1 MSSTSNLIYPC
12 SIQNIERNA
21 NFDNALACL
30 HSAGIRDQHILDIYL
45 KHFITPSRALQ
56 LTSAV
61 SRAIDL
67 TTINDVVEEVRNHL
81 QHLSPLAFAIQY
93 HRQVVKKT
101 PNISGLFGY
110 IEKSILHVQH
120 QAEKEKLLIID
131 ASPSLLPQCKSD
143 DAEIVFTY
151 TNSDICQT
159 IQQDQISNECTLL
172 TWDCIEDWGFNRC
185 IVFAFGNNNQVLET
199 VSQLT
204 TKCPKNTVVHI
215 VVPNTLW
222 DDSKTRATLCRMFAL
237 QKLVL
242 FDPTAVP
249 ENPKKWCI
257 ATLINSTLDAP
268 THINL
273 LDLKLNGD
281 GTQLC
286 GDKYIAVPY
295 QTFQAGAES
304 IKKLYTVYSKK
315 KSPRNQPQVVSFS
328 AELQFYMTFYQ
339 EQGLHRM
346 QITFRGSEQTEVDK
360 SAQGNQLAR
369 FGGPLRSS
377 ESEAFIPLTDLLF
390 QENSFAMNVRKH
402 ANYLLTKSDLTIK
415 TCWFIFYPTFSKM
428 SRYNHNLMSHVFAD
442 QESGLSALTANASF
456 EAVYEAVERFCGA
469 DEDMY
474 LILEQLNLIYQ
485 QLFQLRLIAKNPIYA
500 KLHQIKKAKRDIAN
514 TRHRIK
520 THTLSTEQEYK
531 AFQLLQDDKTEPLL
545 AFGAEIIANSPLS
558 AAEVCGLLWANYTYD
573 KEKNLGLLQI
583 VQRVDRSG
591 VLLPV
596 NKPWFFPLPDSL
608 CAKINAL
615 YLEEKKSSE
624 FDPESTYIVHPYAE
638 TGSRPSVNAMNSYLQ
653 NLLQE
658 LPSYEKI
665 LMLKGDAPSEID
677 IYELTNR
684 AFKNSFLSYC
694 SVNARISE
702 DEIQYLSG
710 NAGKTV
716 DARNY
721 EDFNTIYSLNLI
733 RQHLNIALK
742 RRSEYV

>member
-21 NFDNALACL
+21 NFDNALSCL

-67 TTINDVVEEVRNHL
+67 MAVNDVVEEVRKHL
-81 QHLSPLAFAIQY
+81 QHLSPLEFATQY
-93 HRQVVKKT
+93 CRHVIKKA
-101 PNISGLFGY
+101 PNISGLWGY
-110 IEKSILHVQH
+110 IEKSILDIQH
-120 QAEKEKLLIID
+120 QAKKEKLLIVD
-131 ASPSLLPQCKSD
+131 TPPSLLSQCKSD
-143 DAEIVFTY
+143 NAEIVFAY
-151 TNSDICQT
+151 TDSDICQT
-159 IQQDQISNECTLL
+159 IQQDQISNECIVS
-172 TWDCIEDWGFNRC
+172 TWDYIEDWAFNRC
-185 IVFAFGNNNQVLET
+185 IVFAFGGKNQVLET
-199 VSQLT
+199 ILHLT
-204 TKCPKNTVVHI
+204 AKCPENTVVHI
-215 VVPNTLW
+215 VAPNTLW
-222 DDSKTRATLCRMFAL
+222 DDAKTRATLCEMLAL

-242 FDPTAVP
+242 FDPAAVP

-257 ATLINSTLDAP
+257 ATLINSTLDTPAQ
-268 THINL
+268 INL
-273 LDLKLNGD
+273 LELKLND
-281 GTQLC
+281 DKTQLC

-295 QTFQAGAES
+295 QAFQLGTVS

-346 QITFRGSEQTEVDK
+346 QITFRGSEQTEVDE

-390 QENSFAMNVRKH
+390 QENSFTMNVRKH
-402 ANYLLTKSDLTIK
+402 ANDLLTKPDLTIK
-415 TCWFIFYPTFSKM
+415 TCWFIFYPTFSRM
-428 SRYNHNLMSHVFAD
+428 SRYNHNLMSLIFAD
-442 QESGLSALTANASF
+442 LESGLSVLTANASS
-456 EAVYEAVERFCGA
+456 EAVYEAVERYCG
-469 DEDMY
+469 ENGNQESV
-474 LILEQLNLIYQ
+474 LEQLNLIYQ
-485 QLFQLRLIAKNPIYA
+485 QLFQLRLIAKNPVYA
-500 KLHQIKKAKRDIAN
+500 RLHQIKKAKRDIAN

-624 FDPESTYIVHPYAE
+624 FDPESTYIVHPYTE
-638 TGSRPSVNAMNSYLQ
+638 TGSRPSVNAMNSYLK

-684 AFKNSFLSYC
+684 AFKNSFLSCC

-716 DARNY
+716 DAKNY
-721 EDFNTIYSLNLI
+721 EGFNTIYSLNLI
-733 RQHLNIALK
+733 RQHLNIALE

>member
-45 KHFITPSRALQ
+45 KHFITPLRALQ

-67 TTINDVVEEVRNHL
+67 TTVNDVVEEVRNHL

-110 IEKSILHVQH
+110 IEKSILHIQH
-120 QAEKEKLLIID
+120 QIEKEKLLIID
-131 ASPSLLPQCKSD
+131 APPLLLPQCKSD

-151 TNSDICQT
+151 TNSDICRT
-159 IQQDQISNECTLL
+159 IQQDQISNECTIL
-172 TWDCIEDWGFNRC
+172 TWDCIKDWGFNRC

-215 VVPNTLW
+215 IAPNTLW
-222 DDSKTRATLCRMFAL
+222 DDSKTRATLCGMFAL

-257 ATLINSTLDAP
+257 ATLINSTLEAP
-268 THINL
+268 TQINL
-273 LDLKLNGD
+273 LELKLNGD
-281 GTQLC
+281 GTLLY
-286 GDKYIAVPY
+286 GDRFIAVPY
-295 QTFQAGAES
+295 QSFYAGTES
-304 IKKLYTVYSKK
+304 IKRLYTTYSKK
-315 KSPRNQPQVVSFS
+315 KSPRSQPKILEFS
-328 AELQFYMTFYQ
+328 AELHFYMTFYQ

-346 QITFRGSEQTEVDK
+346 QITFRGSEQTDETT
-360 SAQGNQLAR
+360 QGNQLAR

-390 QENSFAMNVRKH
+390 QENSFTTNVRKH
-402 ANYLLTKSDLTIK
+402 ANDLLTKSDLTIK

-428 SRYNHNLMSHVFAD
+428 SRYNHDLMSHIFAD
-442 QESGLSALTANASF
+442 PESGLSVLTANASS
-456 EAVYEAVERFCGA
+456 EAVYEAVERYCG
-469 DEDMY
+469 ENGNQEPV
-474 LILEQLNLIYQ
+474 IEQLNLIYQ
-485 QLFQLRLIAKNPIYA
+485 QLFQLRLIAKNPVYA
-500 KLHQIKKAKRDIAN
+500 RLHQIKKAKRDIAN

-520 THTLSTEQEYK
+520 THTLSTEQEYI
-531 AFQLLQDDKTEPLL
+531 AFQLLQNDKTEPLL

-558 AAEVCGLLWANYTYD
+558 VAEVCGFHWSNYTYD

-583 VQRVDRSG
+583 VQRADRSG
-591 VLLPV
+591 ALLPV
-596 NKPWFFPLPDSL
+596 NKPWYFPLPDSL
-608 CAKINAL
+608 CVKMNTFYSEAKNSL
-615 YLEEKKSSE
+615 G

-638 TGSRPSVNAMNSYLQ
+638 SGSRPSVNA
-653 NLLQE
+653 
-658 LPSYEKI
+658 I
-665 LMLKGDAPSEID
+665 
-677 IYELTNR
+677 
-684 AFKNSFLSYC
+684 
-694 SVNARISE
+694 
-702 DEIQYLSG
+702 
-710 NAGKTV
+710 
-716 DARNY
+716 
-721 EDFNTIYSLNLI
+721 
-733 RQHLNIALK
+733 IAT
-742 RRSEYV
+742 

>member
-1 MSSTSNLIYPC
+1 MNFSNNLTFPSSV
-12 SIQNIERNA
+12 QNIERNT

-110 IEKSILHVQH
+110 IEKSILHIQH
-120 QAEKEKLLIID
+120 QVEKEKLLIID
-131 ASPSLLPQCKSD
+131 ASPSLLPQCTSD
-143 DAEIVFTY
+143 NAEIVFTY
-151 TNSDICQT
+151 TDEDICQ
-159 IQQDQISNECTLL
+159 ILQQDQISDEFTILP
-172 TWDCIEDWGFNRC
+172 WACIEDWRFDRC
-185 IVFAFGNNNQVLET
+185 IVFAHGNNTQIPATISHLAARCSNH
-199 VSQLT
+199 
-204 TKCPKNTVVHI
+204 TVVHI
-215 VVPNTLW
+215 VAPNILW
-222 DDSKTRATLCRMFAL
+222 DHPKSRAELCQVLHL
-237 QKLVL
+237 QKLIL
-242 FDPTAVP
+242 FDSAAVP

-257 ATLINSTLDAP
+257 ATLTSTAAVTPDQINILE
-268 THINL
+268 
-273 LDLKLNGD
+273 LKLNSEGTLLYGD
-281 GTQLC
+281 N
-286 GDKYIAVPY
+286 YIAVPY
-295 QTFQAGAES
+295 QSLHAGTES
-304 IKKLYTVYSKK
+304 IKKLYTTYSKK
-315 KSPRNQPQVVSFS
+315 KSPRRQPEVLEFS

-339 EQGLHRM
+339 EQGLYRM
-346 QITFRGSEQTEVDK
+346 QITFRGSEQTDE
-360 SAQGNQLAR
+360 ATQGNQLAR
-369 FGGPLRSS
+369 FGSPLRSS

-390 QENSFAMNVRKH
+390 QENSFTMNVRKH

-415 TCWFIFYPTFSKM
+415 TCWFIFYPIFAKM
-428 SRYNHNLMSHVFAD
+428 SRYNHNLMSHIFAD
-442 QESGLSALTANASF
+442 QESGLSTLTANATS

-500 KLHQIKKAKRDIAN
+500 QLHQIKKAKRDIAN

-638 TGSRPSVNAMNSYLQ
+638 TGSRPSVNAMNSYLR

-733 RQHLNIALK
+733 RQHLNIALE